1 MVSASEEM
9 PQLMYEEHSE
19 ERDCERK
26 ASEKRSWVPKQQPEG
41 FQESVK

>member
-1 MVSASEEM
+1 
-9 PQLMYEEHSE
+9 MYEEDSE

-26 ASEKRSWVPKQQPEG
+26 ASEKRSWVAIQEPEG